1 MAQQGEE
8 VTASSKHVT
17 SQRKVSHDVKKVN
30 AVVKGT
36 VQGVFFRKWTE
47 ETALRLGLD
56 GWVRNRSDGTVEAV
70 LSGPPAAVDLMLK
83 LCHEGPAMA
92 RVSAVDVSPWD
103 ETVSEGFE
111 LRPTS

>member
-47 ETALRLGLD
+47 ETALRLGLN

-92 RVSAVDVSPWD
+92 RVSAVDVSSWD